1 MMLRW
6 LRVASRADSN
16 NSVCMSCHVGCF
28 VAEEYQQIETEK
40 TGHFLSQI
48 IPGMLA
54 IIIAHFRDA
63 FSDTSSAYF
72 RTELESETWHN

>member
-1 MMLRW
+1 MWMTLISTQVA
-6 LRVASRADSN
+6 LASRADSN
-16 NSVCMSCHVGCF
+16 NSETVHELPCWGRISTKK
-28 VAEEYQQIETEK
+28 TEK

-63 FSDTSSAYF
+63 FYDPSSA
-72 RTELESETWHN
+72 